1 MKLKTSLPWST
12 TAVALLALSACN
24 GDDPEPQVTECEE
37 PLYAGGATDE
47 AWRAMVD
54 ARNQPQDSSRAVTL
68 TSPESGHVYAPG
80 EPAPLWQWTSPLRA
94 SLERPGRAVP
104 LLPLQHARPRES
116 KRSVLAWLWNQVL
129 PTAEAHLPPYTG
141 DLYWVKVYAPG
152 RECPIAQVLTSE
164 LQWQLDGGSW
174 QTLKDSPDNAL
185 TVQVVSAYL
194 VQNRITEGPYSLG
207 TPVPFAMGRN
217 K

>member
-12 TAVALLALSACN
+12 AAVALLALSACN
-24 GDDPEPQVTECEE
+24 GDDEPQTTECDE

-47 AWRAMVD
+47 AWRTLLD

-68 TSPESGHVYAPG
+68 MSPESGQAYWTDQSAPV
-80 EPAPLWQWTSPLRA
+80 WQWTSPLRA
-94 SLERPGRAVP
+94 SLERPGRTVP
-104 LLPLQHARPRES
+104 ALEGHPRES
-116 KRSVLAWLWNQVL
+116 KRSVLAWLGNLVL

-141 DLYWVKVYAPG
+141 DLYWVKVFAQG

-164 LQWQLDGGSW
+164 LQWQLDDGSW
-174 QTLKDSPDNAL
+174 RTLKDSAGKAL
-185 TVQVVSAYL
+185 SVQVVSAYL

-207 TPVPFAMGRN
+207 AAVPITMGAAR
-217 K
+217 